1 MEVAIKSAGL
11 TLRGLLEGSDQVP
24 NDRIAI
30 LMHGFKGDLGYT
42 KENLLNQLAHRLN
55 DQGLATL
62 RFDFAGCGKSD
73 GQFSDMTVLSELQDG
88 MKIIDY
94 ARQEV
99 QAKEIILVGHS
110 QGGVVVSML
119 AAYYRDVID
128 KLVLLA
134 PAATLKDDALIGTC
148 QGTTY
153 DPNHIP
159 DYVTVG
165 GFKVGGDYFRTA
177 QLLPIYETAQHY
189 AGPVLM
195 IHGLADTVG
204 RPQGLTK
211 VQRYVPK
218 RGDPLPGG
226 GQPPVT
232 WRRRPTGNHPSISG
246 RFLKLTK
253 KNRAFG
259 TVLFC

>member
-110 QGGVVVSML
+110 QGGVVASML

-195 IHGLADTVG
+195 IHGLTDTV
-204 RPQGLTK
+204 
-211 VQRYVPK
+211 VDPK
-218 RGDPLPGG
+218 ASQKYNVMYQNGVIHFLEGASHQLRGDGDQRETTL
-226 GQPPVT
+226 QLVAD
-232 WRRRPTGNHPSISG
+232 
-246 RFLKLTK
+246 FL
-253 KNRAFG
+253 N
-259 TVLFC
+259 